1 MNRKA
6 GSDRTAAKK
15 TASRKTVTKKTTSGN
30 RYVDQ
35 DALVKAFVV
44 ESDEHLRLME
54 EALIALEGRPD
65 DKELLA
71 TIFRAAH
78 TLKGS
83 AGACGF
89 PEISGFAHAV
99 EDLLDR
105 LRDGKLKV
113 NREVV
118 GLLLQCVDALGEAVA
133 AVNDGKTTLSDNHRA
148 LLEHLRELLEHGAD
162 GGGPPHRS
170 PAEDILPQPSSGAR
184 LGAGR
189 TGTLRIDIDKL
200 DQLLNLTTEIFIAR
214 GSLSQI
220 LEQHAENG
228 SRAAM
233 ESHNQADRLYEDL
246 QETVTA
252 MRMVPLGPTL
262 RQQQRT
268 VRDVAGGQK
277 KLVELIVEGEDVEVD
292 MAVNDALRD
301 PLTHLVRNAVDHGI
315 EDATARMK
323 SGKEPTAQLTI
334 RAYHDGGSVVVRV
347 EDDGRGISRER
358 VIERARRT
366 GIAAEPESL
375 STQELLSLL
384 FQPGFS
390 TAETITELSGRGVG
404 LDVVKRDIEALRGIV
419 SVESREGTGT
429 TFTIRVPLTLAIISG
444 LEVFVAG
451 ETFIIPM
458 EHVIEC
464 APQQGKAADT
474 SGRNGVI
481 NLRGEAV
488 PYLGVRQVLELE
500 GPRLDREH
508 VVLVRSGRSR
518 AGLVVDW
525 VKGERQAVIKPLSPL
540 LRGQRGLSGLTILGD
555 GRVAMILDV
564 VTLVREA
571 VESGGGFRSGTL
583 EGAETRPAE
592 VL

>member
-1 MNRKA
+1 MNKKTVSKKTVSR
-6 GSDRTAAKK
+6 K
-15 TASRKTVTKKTTSGN
+15 TASRKKTPAN

-44 ESDEHLRLME
+44 ESDEHLRMME
-54 EALIALEGRPD
+54 EALIALEGKPD
-65 DKELLA
+65 DQELIA

-89 PEISGFAHAV
+89 PELAGFAHAV
-99 EDLLDR
+99 EDLLER
-105 LRDGKLKV
+105 VRAGKLEA

-118 GLLLQCVDALGEAVA
+118 GLLLQSVDALSEAVA
-133 AVNDGKTTLSDNHRA
+133 AVNDGRSTLSNTHRA
-148 LLEHLRELLEHGAD
+148 LLQRLRELLEQGAD
-162 GGGPPHRS
+162 GGGSPHRG
-170 PAEDILPQPSSGAR
+170 PAEDVVQQASTGVR
-184 LGAGR
+184 FGAGR
-189 TGTLRIDIDKL
+189 TGTLRIDIEKL
-200 DQLLNLTTEIFIAR
+200 DRLLNLTTEIFIAR

-220 LEQHAENG
+220 LERRGENG
-228 SRAAM
+228 GREAL

-252 MRMVPLGPTL
+252 MRMVPLGPM
-262 RQQQRT
+262 
-268 VRDVAGGQK
+268 
-277 KLVELIVEGEDVEVD
+277 LVEFVVEGDDVEVD

-315 EDATARMK
+315 EEAAKRMK
-323 SGKEPTAQLTI
+323 AGKEPTAQLTI
-334 RAYHDGGSVVVRV
+334 RAFHDGGTVVVQV
-347 EDDGRGISRER
+347 QDDGWGIGRER
-358 VIERARRT
+358 VIDRARRT

-390 TAETITELSGRGVG
+390 TAESVTELSGRGVG
-404 LDVVKRDIEALRGIV
+404 LDVVKRDIEAMRGTV
-419 SVESREGTGT
+419 AVESREGQGT

-444 LEVFVAG
+444 LEVVVAG
-451 ETFIIPM
+451 ETFIIPL

-464 APQQGKAADT
+464 VPQKGTASDA
-474 SGRNGVI
+474 SGRSGMI
-481 NLRGEAV
+481 TLRDEAV
-488 PYLGVRQVLELE
+488 PFLGVRQVLELE
-500 GPRLDREH
+500 GPWLQHEH
-508 VVLVRSGRSR
+508 VVVVRSGRSR

-571 VESGGGFRSGTL
+571 VEAGGGFRSRTQ
-583 EGAETRPAE
+583 EGAECALE
-592 VL
+592 V